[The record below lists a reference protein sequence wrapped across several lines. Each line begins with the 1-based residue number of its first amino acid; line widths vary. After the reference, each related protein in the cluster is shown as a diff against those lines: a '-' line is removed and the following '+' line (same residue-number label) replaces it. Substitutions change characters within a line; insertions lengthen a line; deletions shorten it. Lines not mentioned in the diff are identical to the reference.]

1 MYCSVLLFYLLL
13 IDLAERD
20 DIKKMVHALENLF
33 LPHMTAD
40 IHTSRT
46 KGCSLDFKKSIEI
59 FKKKSDMISVEPRA
73 RLTLFFKRLTP

>member
-13 IDLAERD
+13 IDLAER
-20 DIKKMVHALENLF
+20 IKKMVHALENLF
-33 LPHMTAD
+33 FPHLTAD

-46 KGCSLDFKKSIEI
+46 KGCSLDFKKSIKI
-59 FKKKSDMISVEPRA
+59 SKKKSDMMISVEPRA